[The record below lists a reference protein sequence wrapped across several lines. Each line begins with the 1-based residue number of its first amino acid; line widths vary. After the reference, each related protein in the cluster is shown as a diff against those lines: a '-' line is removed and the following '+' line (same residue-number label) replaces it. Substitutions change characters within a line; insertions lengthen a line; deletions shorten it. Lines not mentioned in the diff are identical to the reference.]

1 MKIVS
6 VGEILWDVFS
16 DAEYLGGAP
25 FNFAAHAHRLGHEVF
40 FVSAVGR
47 EPRGALA
54 LERMR
59 ELGLSNRFVQRT
71 GEAPTG
77 IVPVTLDSAG
87 QPHFTIQRPAA
98 YDFVLLSKD
107 DLAEL
112 STPPA
117 DWAYFGTLHQT
128 TARAG
133 EALAVILGANPGAR
147 RFYDVNLRP
156 NSYGRALVERLLRL
170 STVVKLN
177 EEEAAILQEL
187 WGGQASGLEAF
198 ARRWSERYG
207 WQALCVTRGAAGCVV
222 LADGEYAEVSGFPV
236 RVADAVGAGDAFSAA
251 FVHGLSLGWRP
262 AEIGEFANRVG
273 ALVASR
279 RGAIPDWSAAEA
291 KALRR

>member
-47 EPRGALA
+47 DPRGELA

-59 ELGLSNRFVQRT
+59 ELGLSTRFVRQT
-71 GEAPTG
+71 SEASTG
-77 IVPVTLDSAG
+77 IVPVSLDSSG

-98 YDFVLLSKD
+98 YDFVSLSKG

-112 STPPA
+112 SAPQP
-117 DWAYFGTLHQT
+117 DWIYFGTLHQT
-128 TARAG
+128 AARARD
-133 EALAVILGANPGAR
+133 ALAAILEANPDAP
-147 RFYDVNLRP
+147 RFFDVNLRA
-156 NSYGRALVERLLRL
+156 NSYDRELVERLLGL
-170 STVVKLN
+170 ADVVKLN
-177 EEEAAILQEL
+177 EDEVAILEQL
-187 WGGQASGLEAF
+187 WGERPAGIEAF
-198 ARRWSERYG
+198 ARRWLERHG
-207 WQALCVTRGAAGCVV
+207 WQALCVTRGAAGCAV
-222 LADGEYAEVSGFPV
+222 LADGEYAEVAGFPV
-236 RVADAVGAGDAFSAA
+236 QVADAVGAGDAFSAA
-251 FVHGLSLGWRP
+251 FVHGLASGWRP

-279 RGAIPDWSAAEA
+279 RGANPSWSVEEA
-291 KALRR
+291 MAL